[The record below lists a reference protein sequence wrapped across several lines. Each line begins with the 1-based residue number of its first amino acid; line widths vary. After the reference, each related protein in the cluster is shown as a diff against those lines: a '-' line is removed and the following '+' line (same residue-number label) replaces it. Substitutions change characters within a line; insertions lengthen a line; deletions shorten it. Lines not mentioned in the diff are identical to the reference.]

1 MKSFLSL
8 PWALI
13 IDIARYVFI
22 LLDVVLLGLLWYAV
36 RESRR
41 LRPPLTP
48 PTPVERRFALK
59 NSSEFSDRW
68 KVIMK
73 KASASPESATLAVIE
88 ADNLTDDVLRRI
100 GLAGET
106 MADRLNQLDP
116 QEITTLDRLW
126 RVHRIRNAIVH
137 RPGFSIEPND
147 AREMLG
153 TYEAFLR
160 DLEVLES

>member
-1 MKSFLSL
+1 MQSFLSL

-13 IDIARYVFI
+13 LDIVRYAFI
-22 LLDVVLLGLLWYAV
+22 LLDVALLVCLWYIV

-48 PTPVERRFALK
+48 PTPVERRSALK

-68 KVIMK
+68 KGIMK
-73 KASASPESATLAVIE
+73 KSGASPESATLAVIE
-88 ADNLTDDVLRRI
+88 ADNLVDDVLRRI
-100 GLAGET
+100 GLSGET

-116 QEITTLDRLW
+116 QEISTLDRLW
-126 RVHRIRNAIVH
+126 RVHRIRNALVH
-137 RPGFSIEPND
+137 RPGFSIESND

-153 TYEAFLR
+153 TYEAFLKE
-160 DLEVLES
+160 LEVIA